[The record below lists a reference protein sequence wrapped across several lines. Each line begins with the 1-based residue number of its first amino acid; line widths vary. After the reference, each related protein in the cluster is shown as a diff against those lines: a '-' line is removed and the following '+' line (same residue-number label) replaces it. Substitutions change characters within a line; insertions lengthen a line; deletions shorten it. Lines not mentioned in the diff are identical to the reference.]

1 MRIPRLLIIMGP
13 AAVLYVLAAR
23 ASSSSGSS
31 PEWLVAG
38 LSLAM
43 ALTPIAVVGAQPG
56 RRTSSLAWMG
66 VTLAVALASAH
77 AASPLLNMTHDVA
90 WLAATLLMLD
100 LALPQDSRAI
110 VRYGALAGLT
120 FASVLASALARAGL
134 LPADAFAV
142 VVLAGLLGIGAVHQV
157 ALVGRGH
164 AVEGAL
170 CGIGIVVIGVGLAYA
185 WVGPF
190 SGALATTVEFAVAS
204 LLWLGHLAWLE
215 PRWRSL
221 RRVGVPAVLACV
233 SSFVAAYLFAPAGP
247 LARWELGVVALGSGL
262 VWSLSF
268 SFARRVAQR
277 SVWTTSG
284 RLPEAVATARKSL
297 VGSMTLESIAASALA
312 PLRAPGDDAA
322 ALPELYAFEPP
333 LRIRLQPTGR
343 TLIRSGDLPAAIVM
357 ACSDGNL
364 HSVLDLL
371 TLRPRAVREPQVR
384 ALVELMERRS
394 IGAVLPCMHFEHL
407 EAVLL
412 LPLAT
417 RSEPLSR
424 IELEELGRL
433 GDALGGAMST
443 ALAQR
448 RAETHI
454 HRLAE
459 LRRAAEERIG
469 SLEGE
474 VQQLRRQCEALGRG
488 LAEDQTLH
496 VAYSPSMRRVQTRAI
511 ELSPTEE
518 PVLLVAA
525 AGSPVLPVSRFIHD
539 RGPRWNSPF
548 VVADCSASAP
558 EDVTDLLFGS
568 DEDCT
573 GWFCSATRGTLLLRD
588 LPALPRSAQVR
599 LAAALRGELS
609 HAADDDEVGSTS
621 LRLIATSRLPLDR
634 LRRENALVPELEACF
649 AGAELQIPSLQQ
661 RREDVPSLALLAIDR
676 ACRVHAR
683 DPIGIDQSAMSA
695 LVDHDWPGDVAE
707 LDLVIERAVAKAVG
721 KTITVADL
729 PPLAWPGADE
739 QESLDGSYVEVERR
753 LLQRALARSGGNKS
767 EAARRLGL
775 KRTTFLDKLR
785 RYGLEQR
792 ASEDVGD
799 EAVG

>member
-1 MRIPRLLIIMGP
+1 
-13 AAVLYVLAAR
+13 
-23 ASSSSGSS
+23 
-31 PEWLVAG
+31 
-38 LSLAM
+38 
-43 ALTPIAVVGAQPG
+43 
-56 RRTSSLAWMG
+56 
-66 VTLAVALASAH
+66 
-77 AASPLLNMTHDVA
+77 
-90 WLAATLLMLD
+90 
-100 LALPQDSRAI
+100 
-110 VRYGALAGLT
+110 
-120 FASVLASALARAGL
+120 
-134 LPADAFAV
+134 
-142 VVLAGLLGIGAVHQV
+142 
-157 ALVGRGH
+157 
-164 AVEGAL
+164 
-170 CGIGIVVIGVGLAYA
+170 
-185 WVGPF
+185 
-190 SGALATTVEFAVAS
+190 
-204 LLWLGHLAWLE
+204 
-215 PRWRSL
+215 
-221 RRVGVPAVLACV
+221 
-233 SSFVAAYLFAPAGP
+233 
-247 LARWELGVVALGSGL
+247 
-262 VWSLSF
+262 
-268 SFARRVAQR
+268 
-277 SVWTTSG
+277 
-284 RLPEAVATARKSL
+284 
-297 VGSMTLESIAASALA
+297 
-312 PLRAPGDDAA
+312 GDDAA

-333 LRIRLQPTGR
+333 LRIRLQSTGR
-343 TLIRSGDLPAAIVM
+343 TLIGSGDLPAVIVT

-371 TLRPRAVREPQVR
+371 TLRPRVVREPQVR

-394 IGAVLPCMHFEHL
+394 IGAVLPCAHFEHL
-407 EAVLL
+407 EGVLL

-459 LRRAAEERIG
+459 LRQAAEERIA
-469 SLEGE
+469 SLEDE
-474 VQQLRRQCEALGRG
+474 VRQLRGQCEALGRG
-488 LAEDQTLH
+488 LTEDQTLH

-558 EDVTDLLFGS
+558 EEVMGLLFGS
-568 DEDCT
+568 DEGRT
-573 GWFCSATRGTLLLRD
+573 GWFGSATRGTLLLRD
-588 LPALPRSAQVR
+588 LPALPRAAQER
-599 LAAALRGELS
+599 LAAALRERS

-621 LRLIATSRLPLDR
+621 LRLIATSRLPLDQ

-661 RREDVPSLALLAIDR
+661 RREDVPSLALLAIGR

-729 PPLAWPGADE
+729 PPLAWPGTDQ
-739 QESLDGSYVEVERR
+739 QESLEGSYVEVERR
-753 LLQRALARSGGNKS
+753 LLQRALERSGGNKS

>member
-1 MRIPRLLIIMGP
+1 VRIPRLLTITGP

-43 ALTPIAVVGAQPG
+43 ALTPIAVLGARPA
-56 RRTSSLAWMG
+56 RRISSLAWIG

-77 AASPLLNMTHDVA
+77 AASPPLNTTHDVA
-90 WLAATLLMLD
+90 WLVATLLMLD
-100 LALPQDSRAI
+100 LALPPDSRALL
-110 VRYGALAGLT
+110 RYGALAGLA

-134 LPADAFAV
+134 LPTDALAIV
-142 VVLAGLLGIGAVHQV
+142 VVAGLLGIGAVHQV

-170 CGIGIVVIGVGLAYA
+170 CGIAVVAIGVGLAYA
-185 WVGPF
+185 WVGPL
-190 SGALATTVEFAVAS
+190 SGALATIVEFAVAS
-204 LLWLGHLAWLE
+204 LLWLGHLAWID

-221 RRVGVPAVLACV
+221 RRVGVPVVLACV
-233 SSFVAAYLFAPAGP
+233 ASFLAAYLVAPAGP
-247 LARWELGVVALGSGL
+247 LARWEIGIVALGSGL
-262 VWSLSF
+262 VWWLSF
-268 SFARRVAQR
+268 SFTRRLAQL
-277 SVWTTSG
+277 SVWSTAG
-284 RLPEAVATARKSL
+284 RLPEAVAAARRSL
-297 VGSMTLESIAASALA
+297 VGSTTLESIAASALP
-312 PLRAPGDDAA
+312 PLQTPGDDAA

-333 LRIRLQPTGR
+333 LRIRLESVGR
-343 TLIRSGDLPAAIVM
+343 TLIRPGDLPAAIVT
-357 ACSDGNL
+357 ACSEGNP
-364 HSVLDLL
+364 HSVLDVV
-371 TLRPRAVREPQVR
+371 TLRPRVVREPQIR
-384 ALVELMERRS
+384 DLVELMERRS
-394 IGAVLPCMHFEHL
+394 IGAVLPCAHFEHL
-407 EAVLL
+407 EGVLL
-412 LPLAT
+412 LPLGT

-424 IELEELGRL
+424 IELEELGHL
-433 GDALGGAMST
+433 GEALGSAMST

-459 LRRAAEERIG
+459 LRQAAEERIA

-474 VQQLRRQCEALGRG
+474 VQRLRGQCDVLGRG
-488 LAEDQTLH
+488 LVEDHTLH

-511 ELSPTEE
+511 ELAPTDE

-539 RGPRWNSPF
+539 RGPRWNAPF

-558 EDVTDLLFGS
+558 EDVINLLFGS
-568 DEDCT
+568 DEGRI
-573 GWFCSATRGTLLLRD
+573 GWFNSDAQGTLLLRD
-588 LPALPRSAQVR
+588 LPALPHTVQER
-599 LAAALRGELS
+599 LAAVLRRRS
-609 HAADDDEVGSTS
+609 HSADDDEVGSTA

-634 LRRENALVPELEACF
+634 LRHESALAPELDACF
-649 AGAELQIPSLQQ
+649 AGAELEIPRLRE
-661 RREDVPSLALLAIDR
+661 RREDLPSLALLSIDR

-707 LDLVIERAVAKAVG
+707 LDLVIERAVAKAAG

-729 PPLAWPGADE
+729 PPLAWPGDDDL
-739 QESLDGSYVEVERR
+739 ESLEGSYVEVERR
-753 LLQRALARSGGNKS
+753 LLQRALRRSGGNKS

-785 RYGLEQR
+785 RYGLEQP
-792 ASEDVGD
+792 ASEGVGD